1 MPRAFSVI
9 AVTFAIVAGAVTLRA
24 QPVPAVVGKWTIEY
38 ERGRRM
44 ENGEATAIM
53 GTGTLTIAS
62 QADSLVAT
70 LELPPRPDGTSAPPS
85 TMAGRMG
92 AQGAVFKQMQQVTLN
107 MNGEMTKHDML
118 VTWVLR
124 ADGDILTGTMA
135 RELPMAPEQPAP
147 APVKG
152 TRIRS

>member
-9 AVTFAIVAGAVTLRA
+9 AVSFAIVAGAATVRA
-24 QPVPAVVGKWTIEY
+24 QSAPAVAGKWAIEF

-53 GTGTLTIAS
+53 GTGTLTITS
-62 QADSLVAT
+62 QADSLIAT
-70 LELPPRPDGTSAPPS
+70 LESPPRPDGTPAPPA
-85 TMAGRMG
+85 TMFGRLG
-92 AQGAVFKQMQQVTLN
+92 AEGAVFKQTQKVTLS
-107 MNGEMTKHDML
+107 MNGEMTTHDML
-118 VTWVLR
+118 VTWVLK
-124 ADGDILTGTMA
+124 ANGDVLTGTMA

-152 TRIRS
+152 TRIKS